1 MSDQGERVAALRQGL
16 NINPSAL
23 MGVPGAK
30 PPPVRPY
37 LTESAGGAPPASQP
51 PAETAPPPPRPPKPR
66 SSTLT
71 EQDSAFDG
79 PSSPPVIVN
88 PYAAASSPSSSS
100 ASSKRQSVT
109 VNLSPLSL
117 SDPAAVGLGP
127 PPPRPARIQSVVEPQ
142 PSPPAFTSSAPSL
155 PSSGS
160 PALSHPTKS
169 RVAGSAAQTR
179 RLPTNQNAVL
189 REKEAEIA
197 FLKQQLAKAAAGGSG
212 GVVDSHQQWPRGLYE
227 CVL

>member
-71 EQDSAFDG
+71 EQDSAFDR
-79 PSSPPVIVN
+79 PSSPPVLVHPN
-88 PYAAASSPSSSS
+88 
-100 ASSKRQSVT
+100 
-109 VNLSPLSL
+109 
-117 SDPAAVGLGP
+117 P
-127 PPPRPARIQSVVEPQ
+127 PPPSRLTQAPVRPRHPPPPQ
-142 PSPPAFTSSAPSL
+142 PLGPRRSGLGSSPPQTRPHPVGGRAAAVPL
-155 PSSGS
+155 RLHLKRPPPAQPGLS
-160 PALSHPTKS
+160 PAPPPHP
-169 RVAGSAAQTR
+169 
-179 RLPTNQNAVL
+179 P
-189 REKEAEIA
+189 
-197 FLKQQLAKAAAGGSG
+197 
-212 GVVDSHQQWPRGLYE
+212 P
-227 CVL
+227 